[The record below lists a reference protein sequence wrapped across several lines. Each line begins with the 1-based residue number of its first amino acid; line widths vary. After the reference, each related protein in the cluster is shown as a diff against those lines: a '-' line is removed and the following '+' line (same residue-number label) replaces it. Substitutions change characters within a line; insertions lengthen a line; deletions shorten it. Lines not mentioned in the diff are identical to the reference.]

1 MNIIRDNEELAYRI
15 LAGDNLINIE
25 IATSISNNKINKSNV
40 YIDLCHQSGIPPE
53 ITTLSNWMNTI
64 LEKIRNVI
72 IRKIN
77 KDIREKEQS
86 KSSSEE
92 IPQYFHFNSF
102 SLTETLKTGTITY
115 DYYMHNKEIKHTEQ
129 VKISKVLYK
138 ILDSLTLFIP
148 EEFIPSDSNNND
160 SNNVDYDIII
170 SNSPD
175 NKHTHMLLTV
185 HPATEQYEI
194 VNKIDLVSMTSKSNK
209 SNQQDQQSE
218 NINIVVIPASEHR
231 SLIDQS
237 KIAMTNKYLINE
249 LDKSLYIRDRITDD
263 IVIYELETQNKQQDE
278 ETLWSKPWYIFKNIQ
293 WLHYDFESKYSY
305 LGTKSKDYFF
315 DTATGYQVIPDWSL
329 TGRIGGSK
337 GKFFLLHEQSVN
349 KDIKDIW
356 VYYESPSSSSS
367 KTKSFYEIKSYG
379 YDEKT
384 VKTYNN
390 LEDALNDLET
400 KINHPCHKSGMRIKS
415 LYLLSKKQTVDDK
428 EETLE
433 KHNIKIEA

>member
-15 LAGDNLINIE
+15 LAGDNLVNLE
-25 IATSISNNKINKSNV
+25 IATSISNNQINKSNV
-40 YIDLCHQSGIPPE
+40 YIDLVMYDETPE
-53 ITTLSNWMNTI
+53 TKTLINWMNTI

-77 KDIREKEQS
+77 KDIREKQQN
-86 KSSSEE
+86 KSFNEE

-115 DYYMHNKEIKHTEQ
+115 DYYMHNEEIKHTEQ
-129 VKISKVLYK
+129 VKISKVLYR

-148 EEFIPSDSNNND
+148 EEFIPSDSNNNE

-194 VNKIDLVSMTSKSNK
+194 VNKIDIVNMTSKSNQ

-263 IVIYELETQNKQQDE
+263 IVIYELTTQTNLQKDTSDIYEQ
-278 ETLWSKPWYIFKNIQ
+278 SWYIFKNIQ
-293 WLHYDFESKYSY
+293 WLHYDHESKYEY

-329 TGRIGGSK
+329 TGRIGGNK
-337 GKFFLLHEQSVN
+337 GKFFLLHEQSIN
-349 KDIKDIW
+349 NQNRHQLADDDLKDIW
-356 VYYESPSSSSS
+356 VYYESSSS
-367 KTKSFYEIKSYG
+367 KTKSIYG

-390 LEDALNDLET
+390 LEDALKEIEDKVNNN
-400 KINHPCHKSGMRIKS
+400 KIKS
-415 LYLLSKKQTVDDK
+415 LYLLSKKQTIENK

-433 KHNIKIEA
+433 KHNIKIEK

>member
-15 LAGDNLINIE
+15 LAGDNLISLE
-25 IATSISNNKINKSNV
+25 IATSISNNQINKSNV
-40 YIDLCHQSGIPPE
+40 YLDLCHQSGITPE
-53 ITTLSNWMNTI
+53 IKTLSNWLNTI
-64 LEKIRNVI
+64 LEKIHNVI

-77 KDIREKEQS
+77 KDIREKQQN
-86 KSSSEE
+86 KSFNEE

-115 DYYMHNKEIKHTEQ
+115 DYYMHNEKIKHTEQ
-129 VKISKVLYK
+129 VKISKVLYR

-194 VNKIDLVSMTSKSNK
+194 VNKIELVSKSNK

-218 NINIVVIPASEHR
+218 NINIVVISASEHR

-237 KIAMTNKYLINE
+237 KIAMTNKYLIQE
-249 LDKSLYIRDRITDD
+249 LDKSLYIQGRITDD
-263 IVIYELETQNKQQDE
+263 IVMYELTTQTNLQKDTSDIYEQ
-278 ETLWSKPWYIFKNIQ
+278 SWYIFKNIQ
-293 WLHYDFESKYSY
+293 WLHCDFESKYEY

-329 TGRIGGSK
+329 TGRIGGNK
-337 GKFFLLHEQSVN
+337 GKFFLLHERPIDDN
-349 KDIKDIW
+349 IKDIW

-390 LEDALNDLET
+390 LDDALKEIEDKVNNN
-400 KINHPCHKSGMRIKS
+400 KIKS
-415 LYLLSKKQTVDDK
+415 LYLLSKQQTVDNK
-428 EETLE
+428 RETLE